1 MLIHA
6 AVILMTATVKIRGC
20 NDKFN
25 NKILFL
31 PEGVK
36 SFCVGSI
43 SQMAQGPSQGEM

>member
-6 AVILMTATVKIRGC
+6 VVILIAVTVKVRGF

-36 SFCVGSI
+36 GLCGQHYTGGTRLFRQSK
-43 SQMAQGPSQGEM
+43 M